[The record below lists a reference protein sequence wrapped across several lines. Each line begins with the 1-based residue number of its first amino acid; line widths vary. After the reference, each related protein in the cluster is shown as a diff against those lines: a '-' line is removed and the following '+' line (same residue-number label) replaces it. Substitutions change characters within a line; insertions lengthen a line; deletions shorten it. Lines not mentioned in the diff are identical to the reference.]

1 MSEGSKLALFA
12 VALTV
17 LFIAAL
23 VNAALHTRN
32 SSPSPSRD
40 DFTTPSL
47 DCKVPYPDNIKDT
60 VPAGCPN
67 VIQTSL
73 KLISMVNDSIDIT
86 TNNLFTYIIQDGEN
100 NLSADVRLADWWCA
114 MKKYL
119 VKSNRLEE
127 KELRFGQAKQGS
139 LTTESMIQGCVKNIG
154 ESCGDLAPPKDQL
167 LSFPEVYWYIDDIN
181 LATEDIRPGQTC
193 DASKCGKGPGGQI
206 TGNCKDGVLCDCVR
220 GWGGE
225 NCLTPGGGCN
235 GCNHYNLGVYRSQGL
250 DNSSKNMVASGPY
263 NAPSDCNA
271 ESCNTKDVIT
281 MGKPG
286 AFGVCTD
293 AVKKGTCSTQDCCL
307 YPSCAMC
314 ANTEISYIKYR
325 DSPEEMA
332 EFMYQRAIW
341 QNLIKDPKGLGWTL
355 PDGTP
360 QAFPMFSNEVAH
372 DWNFPDIDGII
383 VGTTQ
388 KIDKGTG
395 TLCPNGK
402 CLCTGMNNGV
412 PICGTFDGFGIWTWT
427 NFCKFVEAFAL
438 KTRIYEFGLY
448 SGQFLYPHW
457 INADQYEWTV
467 NKENGGIKLHLY
479 QGGWGSIDDVDVA
492 RKNIKGIWTDCATF
506 ANNQKL
512 YAVHMAIDHTKNAM
526 TKDFVLELANMIKK
540 PTKLGAV
547 ISATPKYGFDLT
559 GVEQQFGGYMFS
571 GNTCESAKWY

>member
-1 MSEGSKLALFA
+1 MSLKAELITIAVVSAVTLLIALG
-12 VALTV
+12 V
-17 LFIAAL
+17 AAL
-23 VNAALHTRN
+23 NTRDN
-32 SSPSPSRD
+32 
-40 DFTTPSL
+40 FTPPAL

-60 VPAGCPN
+60 VPPGCPN

-73 KLISMVNDSIDIT
+73 KLISMVNDSIDT
-86 TNNLFTYIIQDGEN
+86 SKNNLFTYIIQDGEN

-119 VKSNRLEE
+119 VKPNRLEE

-139 LTTESMIQGCVKNIG
+139 LTTQSMIEGCIKNIG

-167 LSFPEVYWYIDDIN
+167 LSFPEVYWYLDDIN

-193 DASKCGKGPGGQI
+193 DPSKCGKGPNGQI
-206 TGNCKDGVLCDCVR
+206 TGQCKDGDLCDCVR

-225 NCLTPGGGCN
+225 NCLLPGGGCN
-235 GCNHYNLGVYRSQGL
+235 GCNHYNLDIYRSQGL
-250 DNSSKNMVASGPY
+250 SNSSQHMVASGPY
-263 NAPSDCNA
+263 KPPSDCNVD
-271 ESCNTKDVIT
+271 SCDTNDIIT

-332 EFMYQRAIW
+332 DFMYQRAIW

-360 QAFPMFSNEVAH
+360 QAFPMFSNEVSH

-383 VGTTQ
+383 VGTNQ
-388 KIDKGTG
+388 GKG
-395 TLCPNGK
+395 NK
-402 CLCTGMNNGV
+402 CTGMKNGV
-412 PICGTFDGFGIWTWT
+412 PICGTFDGFGTWTWT
-427 NFCKFVEAFAL
+427 NYCKFIEAFAG

-457 INADQYEWTV
+457 INAEPYEWTI
-467 NKENGGIKLHLY
+467 NKQNGGIRLHLY
-479 QGGWGSIDDVDVA
+479 QGGWGSIDDVDTA
-492 RKNIKGIWTDCATF
+492 RKNIRGIWSDCATF

-559 GVEQQFGGYMFS
+559 GVDQQVGGYMFTD
-571 GNTCESAKWY
+571 NTCESAKWY